1 MRKRWIGCFL
11 LLSLLLSSVSYSEET
26 TEALPKGKMVG
37 KASEDSAQAMRTRQW
52 QNWTL
57 AGVATVVAV
66 VTLVLVAQNH
76 HH

>member
-1 MRKRWIGCFL
+1 MRKKWISCFL
-11 LLSLLLSSVSYSEET
+11 LFSLLFSSASFSEET
-26 TEALPKGKMVG
+26 PDTLPQGKVVG
-37 KASEDSAQAMRTRQW
+37 KASTDSAQAIRNRQW